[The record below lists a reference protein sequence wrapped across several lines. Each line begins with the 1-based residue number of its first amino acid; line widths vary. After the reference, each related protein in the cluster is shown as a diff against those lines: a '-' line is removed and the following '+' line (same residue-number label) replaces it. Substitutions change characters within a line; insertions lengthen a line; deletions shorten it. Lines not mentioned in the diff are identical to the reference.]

1 MLVQDPRMSTS
12 TVREAEARWPTLSE
26 TTLCAAFQHTVA
38 SIPER
43 TALRTPGGGVEISWR
58 EYGER
63 VRRIAGGLAAS
74 GVGAGDVVALMLTN
88 RPEHCLVDTAAMHLG
103 ATPFSVYATCPVD
116 EVAWLLDT
124 SEARVVFTEPA
135 FAERVLAAADRTPG
149 VREVVLV
156 EGDAAGARALAELES
171 TAPPAGFDFDASWR
185 SVAADSPITL
195 IFTSGTTGEP
205 KGVQHTHSSIMYM
218 LRSLNQVSPVSPGGR
233 VVSFL
238 PMAHIAERYISHYS
252 AMVFGYSITTV
263 GDLKTLASVL
273 PEVRPTRMFAV
284 PRVYEKLH
292 AALEGAI
299 ATEADPV
306 KQREMR
312 DAIDTGLRKVRAEQ
326 AGQAVADE
334 LLEAYA
340 AADERVLTGLRARI
354 GFDQLE
360 WPSVGAA
367 PSPYSMLE
375 FFHAIGVPIQELWG
389 MSETLLVTINPPQRV
404 KLGTVGPAMPGVGL
418 KLAPDGEVLIS
429 GGSLM
434 LGYKD
439 SDDLTAAA
447 IVDGWMH
454 TGDIGEL
461 DGDGY
466 LRIIDRKKE
475 LIINSAG
482 KNMAPSKI
490 EGELQQGSPLIGRA
504 ICIGDRRLYNVAL
517 ITLDPDTAAAWAAE
531 HGVGGA
537 PITALAADDRLRA
550 AVADGVAAANA
561 RLARVEQIKAFRLLD
576 HEWLPGSDELTP
588 TMKLK
593 RKRIEQRYAAEI
605 EALYANSER

>member
-1 MLVQDPRMSTS
+1 MATS
-12 TVREAEARWPTLSE
+12 TVPEASASWPTLSE
-26 TTLCAAFQHTVA
+26 ATLCAAFQLTA
-38 SIPER
+38 AAIPEQN
-43 TALRTPGGGVEISWR
+43 ALRTPGGEVEITWG

-63 VRRIAGGLAAS
+63 VTRIAGGLAAS
-74 GVGAGDVVALMLTN
+74 GIDAGDVVALMLTN

-116 EVAWLLDT
+116 EIAWLLDK

-135 FAERVLAAADRTPG
+135 FAERVLAAASKTTG

-156 EGDAAGARALAELES
+156 EGNADGARTLGELEA
-171 TAPPAGFDFDASWR
+171 TPPRAGFDFDAAWR
-185 SVAADSPITL
+185 SVSPDSPITL

-205 KGVQHTHSSIMYM
+205 KGVQHTHSSILYM

-238 PMAHIAERYISHYS
+238 PMAHIAERFISHYS
-252 AMVFGYSITTV
+252 SMAFGYSITTV
-263 GDLKTLASVL
+263 ADLKTLASVL
-273 PEVRPTRMFAV
+273 PEVRPTRIFAV
-284 PRVYEKLH
+284 PRIYEKLH
-292 AALEGAI
+292 AALVGAI
-299 ATEADPV
+299 DADADPV
-306 KQREMR
+306 KQETTR
-312 DAIDTGLRKVRAEQ
+312 DAIEIGLRKVRAEQ
-326 AGQAVADE
+326 AAEPVPDE
-334 LLEAYA
+334 LLAAYVD
-340 AADERVLTGLRARI
+340 ADERVLSGLRAKI

-367 PSPYSMLE
+367 PSSYSMLE

-389 MSETLLVTINPPQRV
+389 MSEILLVTINPPERV

-434 LGYKD
+434 LGYKGR
-439 SDDLTAAA
+439 DDLTAAA
-447 IVDGWMH
+447 IRDGWMH
-454 TGDIGEL
+454 TGDIGQL

-466 LRIIDRKKE
+466 LTIIDRKKE

-482 KNMAPSKI
+482 KNMSPSKI
-490 EGELQQGSPLIGRA
+490 EGELKQGSPLIGQA

-517 ITLDPDTAAAWAAE
+517 ITLDPDAGTAWANE
-531 HGVGGA
+531 HGLRGA
-537 PITALAADDRLRA
+537 SVAALAADARVRA
-550 AVADGVAAANA
+550 AVAEGVAAANQ
-561 RLARVEQIKAFRLLD
+561 RLARVEQIKAFQLLD
-576 HEWLPGSDELTP
+576 HEWLPGGDELTP

-593 RKRIEQRYAAEI
+593 RKPIEHKYAAVI
-605 EALYANSER
+605 DALYAGSAQ

>member
-1 MLVQDPRMSTS
+1 MATVAVQ
-12 TVREAEARWPTLSE
+12 EAPVNWPTLSE
-26 TTLCAAFQHTVA
+26 ATLCGAFQHTIA
-38 SIPER
+38 AIPEQS
-43 TALRTPGGGVEISWR
+43 ALRTPGGGAEITWR

-63 VRRIAGGLAAS
+63 VKRIAGGLAAS

-88 RPEHCLVDTAAMHLG
+88 RPEHCLADTAAMHLG

-116 EVAWLLDT
+116 EVAWLLDK

-135 FAERVLAAADRTPG
+135 FAERVLAAANRTPG

-156 EGDAAGARALAELES
+156 EGDADGARTLAALES
-171 TAPPAGFDFDASWR
+171 TPAPAGFDFDASWR
-185 SVAADSPITL
+185 RVAPDSPITL

-205 KGVQHTHSSIMYM
+205 KGVQHTHSSILYM
-218 LRSLNQVSPVSPGGR
+218 LRSLNQVSPVGVGGR

-238 PMAHIAERYISHYS
+238 PMAHIAERFISHYS
-252 AMVFGYSITTV
+252 AMAFGYSITTV
-263 GDLKTLASVL
+263 ADPKALASAL
-273 PEVRPTRMFAV
+273 PEARPTRIFAV
-284 PRVYEKLH
+284 PRIYEKLH
-292 AALEGAI
+292 AALAGAI
-299 ATEADPV
+299 SAEPDPV
-306 KQREMR
+306 KQQAAR
-312 DAIDTGLRKVRAEQ
+312 DAIETGLRKVRAEQ
-326 AGQAVADE
+326 AGETVPDE
-334 LLEAYA
+334 LLRAYA
-340 AADERVLTGLRARI
+340 AADERVLSSLRAKI

-367 PSPYSMLE
+367 PSPYSVLE

-389 MSETLLVTINPPQRV
+389 MSETLLVTINPPERV

-418 KLAPDGEVLIS
+418 KLGPDGEVLIS

-434 LGYKD
+434 LGYKGR
-439 SDDLTAAA
+439 DDLTAAA
-447 IVDGWMH
+447 VVDGWMH

-490 EGELQQGSPLIGRA
+490 EGELKQGSPLIGQA

-517 ITLDPDTAAAWAAE
+517 ITLDPDTAPAWANE
-531 HGVGGA
+531 HGLAGA
-537 PITALAADDRLRA
+537 SLAALAGDARVCA
-550 AVADGVAAANA
+550 AVAEGVAAANQ
-561 RLARVEQIKAFRLLD
+561 RLARVEQIKAFKVLD
-576 HEWLPGSDELTP
+576 HEWLPGGEELTP
-588 TMKLK
+588 TLKLK
-593 RKRIEQRYAAEI
+593 RKPIEHKYAAEI
-605 EALYANSER
+605 DALYASPER

>member
-1 MLVQDPRMSTS
+1 MSTF
-12 TVREAEARWPTLSE
+12 TVREAAGDWATLSE
-26 TTLCAAFQHTVA
+26 ATLCGAFQHTVA
-38 SIPER
+38 AIPEQ

-63 VRRIAGGLAAS
+63 VTRIAGGLAAS
-74 GVGAGDVVALMLTN
+74 GVGAGDVVALMLAN
-88 RPEHCLVDTAAMHLG
+88 RPEHCLVDTAAMHIG

-116 EVAWLLDT
+116 EVAWLLDR

-135 FAERVLAAADRTPG
+135 FAERVLAAASRAAG

-156 EGDAAGARALAELES
+156 EGETDGARTLAELES
-171 TAPPAGFDFDASWR
+171 TPAPSGFDFDASWR
-185 SVAADSPITL
+185 KVAPDSPVTL

-205 KGVQHTHSSIMYM
+205 KGVQHTHSSILYM
-218 LRSLNQVSPVSPGGR
+218 LRSLNRVSPVSPRGR

-238 PMAHIAERYISHYS
+238 PMAHIAERFISHYS
-252 AMVFGYSITTV
+252 SMAFGYSITTV
-263 GDLKTLASVL
+263 ADTKSLASAL
-273 PEVRPTRMFAV
+273 PEVRPTRIFAV
-284 PRVYEKLH
+284 PRIYEKLH
-292 AALEGAI
+292 SALISAI
-299 ATEADPV
+299 AAEADPV
-306 KQREMR
+306 KQQEAR
-312 DAIDTGLRKVRAEQ
+312 DAIEIGLRRVRAEQ
-326 AGQAVADE
+326 AGEPVPDE
-334 LLEAYA
+334 LLAAYA
-340 AADERVLTGLRARI
+340 AADERVLSGLRAKV

-389 MSETLLVTINPPQRV
+389 MSETLLVTINPPEQV

-434 LGYKD
+434 LGYKNRE
-439 SDDLTAAA
+439 DLTAAA

-454 TGDIGEL
+454 TGDIGQL
-461 DGDGY
+461 DDDRY
-466 LRIIDRKKE
+466 LTIIDRKKE

-482 KNMAPSKI
+482 KNMSPSKI
-490 EGELQQGSPLIGRA
+490 ETELKEASPLIGQT

-517 ITLDPDTAAAWAAE
+517 ITLDPDAAAAWAIE
-531 HGVGGA
+531 QGLQGMGVA
-537 PITALAADDRLRA
+537 ALAGDARLRA
-550 AVADGVAAANA
+550 ALAEGVAAANR
-561 RLARVEQIKAFRLLD
+561 RLARVEQIKAFQVLD
-576 HEWLPGSDELTP
+576 DEWLPGGDELTP

-593 RKRIEQRYAAEI
+593 RKPIEQKYGAVI
-605 EALYANSER
+605 DALYESA